1 MLQEVVDCAKL
12 TRVESTTAG
21 LVQEVLKVSDVHIC
35 VFAFVMQE
43 VFECFDEVRMVL
55 RQNVST
61 LDIDT

>member
-1 MLQEVVDCAKL
+1 MLQEVVECAKL
-12 TRVESTTAG
+12 TRVESTT
-21 LVQEVLKVSDVHIC
+21 KVSDVHIC